1 MKLKKIA
8 ITLIVLILLAY
19 DTFAQNSKKPNI
31 LFVLID
37 DMGYPAIESYGN
49 QLVPTPNVDALAE
62 KGMRFTQGYVAP
74 QCTPTRATLLTGQ
87 YTARNK
93 MWHVIPQYG
102 FPNARVKEPVYLEDL
117 PREQF
122 TVAEALK
129 TAGYTTAI
137 LGKWHLSAYEND
149 GYYTYLYPD
158 KAHYYGFD
166 YVNPKQDPSEYQA
179 YGDKGVDF
187 LTDEAIGFMEKN
199 KNHPFFIYLSHHTVH
214 GPILA
219 PKDLVQK
226 YLDKGFPEKGLNSAE
241 YLACIEHLDNS
252 IGRLLQKIEE
262 LDIEK
267 NTVVFFVSDNGG
279 VDSEFDNAP
288 LRNGKGSAYEGGT
301 RVPFIVKWP
310 DKIHSQEINKTPV
323 HIVDVY
329 PTLMEIAGISQPKN
343 QVLDGV
349 SLLPLLKSNKNAV
362 RKLAQRPIYFYQPL
376 YDIQWGAV
384 PCASMVQG
392 DYKLIWFFGDYIDLD
407 QNGKYIPEG
416 RIELYN
422 LTKDLG
428 ETTDIS
434 AAESKIANKMQEQL
448 KTWIL
453 SCDAEIPGLNPDFDI
468 EKWDVRKKN
477 KKEE

>member
-1 MKLKKIA
+1 MRLR
-8 ITLIVLILLAY
+8 ILFVFLSLPLAFGS
-19 DTFAQNSKKPNI
+19 FARENDKPNI
-31 LFVLID
+31 LFILID
-37 DMGYPAIESYGN
+37 DLGYPAIQCYGN
-49 QLVPTPNVDALAE
+49 DLVPTPNVDAIAE
-62 KGMRFTQGYVAP
+62 KGMRFTQGYVTP
-74 QCTPTRATLLTGQ
+74 QCTPTRASLLSGQ

-102 FPNARVKEPVYLEDL
+102 FPNARIKEPVYLEDF

-137 LGKWHLSAYEND
+137 LGKWHLSLYEND
-149 GYYTYLYPD
+149 GYYTYLFPE

-166 YVNPKQDPSEYQA
+166 YVNPKQDPAEYQS

-187 LTDEAIGFMEKN
+187 LTDEAIAFMEKN

-214 GPILA
+214 NPILA
-219 PKDLVQK
+219 PENLVQK
-226 YLDKGFPEKGLNSAE
+226 YLDKGYPETGLNFAE
-241 YLACIEHLDNS
+241 YLASIEHLDHS
-252 IGRLLQKIEE
+252 VGRLLQKIEE

-267 NTVVFFVSDNGG
+267 NTLVFFVSDNGG
-279 VDSEFDNAP
+279 VDKAFDNAP
-288 LRNGKGSAYEGGT
+288 LRYGKGSAYEGGT

-310 DKIHSQEINKTPV
+310 DKIKTQQECKTPV

-329 PTLMEIAGISQPKN
+329 PTLLEVAGLEKPEN

-349 SLLPLLKSNKNAV
+349 SLLPLLVNDKKAEKKMSS
-362 RKLAQRPIYFYQPL
+362 RPIYFYQPL

-384 PCASMVQG
+384 PCASMVEG
-392 DYKLIWFFGDYIDLD
+392 DYKLIWFFGDYIDLE

-416 RIELYN
+416 RSELYN
-422 LTKDLG
+422 LSKDLS
-428 ETTDIS
+428 EKNDLS
-434 AAESKIANKMQEQL
+434 ASEPKLTSSMQEKL
-448 KTWIL
+448 KAWIV

-468 EKWDVRKKN
+468 DTWDQRK
-477 KKEE
+477 

>member
-1 MKLKKIA
+1 MIKKSLLPLSAMLMIQPA
-8 ITLIVLILLAY
+8 I
-19 DTFAQNSKKPNI
+19 SKPAEKPNI
-31 LFVLID
+31 LFILID
-37 DMGYPAIESYGN
+37 DLGYTSLSCYGN
-49 QLVPTPNVDALAE
+49 RLVQTPNIDRLASTGI
-62 KGMRFTQGYVAP
+62 KFTSGYVTP
-74 QCTPTRATLLTGQ
+74 QSTPSRACLLTGQ
-87 YTARNK
+87 YTARNE
-93 MWHVIPQYG
+93 MWHVIPHYG
-102 FPNARVKEPVYLEDL
+102 YPKARVKEPVFLEEL

-122 TVAEALK
+122 TIAEALK
-129 TAGYTTAI
+129 TAGYTTAL

-149 GYYTYLYPD
+149 GYYTYLYPE

-166 YVNPKQDPSEYQA
+166 YVNPKQEPSEYQS

-187 LTDEAIGFMEKN
+187 LTTEAIGFMEKN

-219 PKDLVQK
+219 PEDLVQK
-226 YLDKGFPEKGLNSAE
+226 YLDKGFPEKGLNSAV
-241 YLACIEHLDNS
+241 YLASIEHLDNS
-252 IGRLLQKIEE
+252 VGRLLQKIKE

-267 NTVVFFVSDNGG
+267 NTLVFFVSDNGG
-279 VDSEFDNAP
+279 VDREFDNAP
-288 LRNGKGSAYEGGT
+288 LRYGKGSAYEGGT

-310 DKIHSQEINKTPV
+310 ERIKSKQICKTPV

-329 PTLMEIAGISQPKN
+329 PTLLEIAGIPQPKN

-349 SLLPLLKSNKNAV
+349 SLFPLFENNKKAAK
-362 RKLAQRPIYFYQPL
+362 KLAQRPVYFYQPL

-384 PCASMVQG
+384 PSASVVQG
-392 DYKLIWFFGDYIDLD
+392 DYKLIWFFGDYIDID

-416 RIELYN
+416 RVELYN

-428 ETTDIS
+428 ETNDIS
-434 AAESKIANKMQEQL
+434 LSEPQITGKMQEQL

-468 EKWDVRKKN
+468 EKWDELKRRKKI
-477 KKEE
+477 E